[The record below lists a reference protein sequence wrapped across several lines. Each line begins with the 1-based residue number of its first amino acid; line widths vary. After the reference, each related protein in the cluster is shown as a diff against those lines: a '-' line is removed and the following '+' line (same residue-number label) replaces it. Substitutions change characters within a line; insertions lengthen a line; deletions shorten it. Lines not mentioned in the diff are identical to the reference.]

1 MSWLEG
7 ATITWAGISAYL
19 SVFYAMLFFRR
30 RSERDVL
37 SFSFIAFALFVH
49 SVGTILLYR
58 AHSLDDG
65 TRAQALQI
73 IGVVLGVALLVDF
86 TDSTC
91 ARPLNNWRKAAYAY
105 AGVGTI
111 ATLCGVFTS
120 TADVRAFAP
129 WGFASAPAFPIRD
142 MSPAGWVMALM
153 ALVFAG
159 HITITL
165 FRDLKKNVQT
175 RFVLFCVLL
184 ATLAACNDFLIAA
197 TSFRSWPLV
206 PHAGFVVGVIMSGTL
221 INRFVQLREELHRK
235 TSELVASYDRVKQ
248 ASAELE
254 HKQQLA
260 TVGELSAV
268 IAHEV
273 RNPLAIIKNATS
285 SLRRQQI
292 RRTDRDVLLGILDE
306 ESDRLNRLVNE
317 LLTFASPVVPRG
329 RAIKVRDILQHTLD
343 LAQKAHENEG
353 MKVSFEVELDEA
365 PEMIA
370 CDPDLL
376 QQAFVNI
383 AENAVQAMPNGG
395 SLRVTASRTVLHN
408 RAAVAVQFKDSGEGM
423 DLDVKSKA
431 KDPFFTTR
439 PTGTGLGLAIVER
452 IMRAHNGEFLIES
465 AKGAGTTVTLVVPT
479 ERESVVPDFSRDVA
493 LSSMRP

>member
-7 ATITWAGISAYL
+7 ATITWGGNSAYL

-30 RSERDVL
+30 RTERDVL

-49 SVGTILLYR
+49 SVGTVLLYR
-58 AHSLDDG
+58 AHSLDEG
-65 TRAQALQI
+65 SHAQALQI
-73 IGVVLGVALLVDF
+73 AGVVLGVGLLVDF
-86 TDSTC
+86 ADSTC
-91 ARPLNNWRKAAYAY
+91 GRPMNAWRKAAYAY
-105 AGVGTI
+105 SLVGILVT
-111 ATLCGVFTS
+111 ACGLFTQS
-120 TADVRAFAP
+120 KDTRAFQP
-129 WGFASAPAFPIRD
+129 WGFSGAPILLIRNL
-142 MSPAGWVMALM
+142 SVAGWSMALL
-153 ALVFAG
+153 ALVFVAY
-159 HITITL
+159 IVATL
-165 FRDLKKNVQT
+165 LKHLKENVQA
-175 RFVLFCVLL
+175 RFVLFCVGL
-184 ATLAACNDFLIAA
+184 ATLAAFNDFLIAA

-221 INRFVQLREELHRK
+221 INRFVHLREELHTK

-292 RRTDRDVLLGILDE
+292 RNADRDILLGILDE

-329 RAIKVRDILQHTLD
+329 RAIKVRDIVQHTLD

-353 MKVSFEVELDEA
+353 VKVRFEVELDEG
-365 PEMIA
+365 PDTIA

-383 AENAVQAMPNGG
+383 AENAVQAMPHGG
-395 SLRVTASRTVLHN
+395 SLRVTSTRTTL
-408 RAAVAVQFKDSGEGM
+408 RDRPAAAIRFKDSGEGM
-423 DLDVKSKA
+423 DLDTKAKA

-465 AKGAGTTVTLVVPT
+465 AKGSGTTVTLTIPT
-479 ERESVVPDFSRDVA
+479 ERESVVPDFSRDPE
-493 LSSMRP
+493 LSSLRP